1 MSIRPSEARA
11 AAAIAPVAA
20 ALLLAG
26 CGLAPGGGSTQLS
39 AMPPLPPAL
48 TAPAPPTAPTGSL
61 WAASS
66 GRRLMLAEDRRAR
79 NVGDILTV
87 QLIERVQAEKSAS
100 QNGKRSSSR
109 SLQLPD
115 SGLTSWIPE
124 GLFSGGSDSSFA
136 GSGSTKQAN
145 RLQGEMTVI
154 VTNVLP
160 NGVLGISGDREIA
173 LTRGKELLRLT
184 GLVRPEDISA
194 DNRVASTRIANARLQ
209 YSGTGEVANQVRQ
222 GWLSRFFDTI
232 SPF

>member
-1 MSIRPSEARA
+1 MSIRPSRA
-11 AAAIAPVAA
+11 LAATSAL
-20 ALLLAG
+20 LLLAG
-26 CGLAPGGGSTQLS
+26 CGLSRFGDHSNQLS
-39 AMPPLPPAL
+39 APPPLPPAL
-48 TAPAPPTAPTGSL
+48 TQPAAAAAPTGSL
-61 WAASS
+61 WTAAS

-100 QNGKRSSSR
+100 QTDSRSSSR

-124 GLFSGGSDSSFA
+124 GLFSGGSDSSF
-136 GSGSTKQAN
+136 SGNGATKQAN
-145 RLQGEMTVI
+145 RLQGEMTVV

-160 NGVLGISGDREIA
+160 NGVLGISGDREIV

-184 GLVRPEDISA
+184 GLVRPEDIGT

-222 GWLSRFFDTI
+222 GWLSRFFDVI